1 MFKNIKGDIMA
12 KLSPAEANRR
22 RLRIHSVD
30 FEFEDLGIKGL
41 RKIVRAALA
50 LCERV
55 ELCGVPDVK
64 AEALFV
70 SRSGNDSFSYIYKY
84 KHGPVP
90 LKDTYKQSTLDRF
103 ARKYKIKV

>member
-1 MFKNIKGDIMA
+1 LFKNIKGDIMA

-22 RLRIHSVD
+22 RMRIHSID
-30 FEFEDLGIKGL
+30 FEFENLSIKGL
-41 RKIVRAALA
+41 RQIVRAALA
-50 LCERV
+50 LCERT

-70 SRSGNDSFSYIYKY
+70 SRSGDDSFSYIYKY

-90 LKDTYKQSTLDRF
+90 FKDTYKQSTLDRL
-103 ARKYKIKV
+103 ARKYGIRI